1 MIGFKYRDGINHS
14 AMDAYMCNATQRKG
28 LDMNF
33 LFNVLMWVGVVI
45 FVIFIVGFMAA
56 AKMNKRQDSARDK
69 K

>member
-1 MIGFKYRDGINHS
+1 VQH
-14 AMDAYMCNATQRKG
+14 KG
-28 LDMNF
+28 LNMNF